1 LGVLGGFVS
10 SVSLDVF
17 RTTQARL
24 RLTWERFIS
33 QPTFQ
38 RPLNRETVVLE
49 IATAPI
55 TVLGKSVDR
64 GCIRQLNGQ
73 RGYTTSQAKGVNVEL
88 INRLP
93 VPSSVH
99 WHGLILPNAMDGV
112 PFVTQPPIPPGQSQ
126 RIHYPLVQNGTFWM
140 HSHYGLQ
147 TQSYVA
153 EPFVI
158 LDQEQEL
165 WADRT
170 VT

>member
-1 LGVLGGFVS
+1 MLRRSFLRLGVLGGFVS

-24 RLTWERFIS
+24 RFTWERFIS

-55 TVLGKSVDR
+55 RVLGKSVDR

-88 INRLP
+88 INRLL

-112 PFVTQPPIPPGQSQ
+112 PFARNLRFHLDKVSGSTTRWCKTALSGCIRTMACRP
-126 RIHYPLVQNGTFWM
+126 RAMWL
-140 HSHYGLQ
+140 SHL
-147 TQSYVA
+147 
-153 EPFVI
+153 
-158 LDQEQEL
+158 
-165 WADRT
+165 
-170 VT
+170 